1 MKVFKQDGKII
12 FEFPAELRR
21 HNPWDEHF
29 EDVYPFFT
37 GLIVRHR
44 DKGND
49 YDEIGFAG
57 TIDMDYKD
65 KPDQVSDIIVAWHGT
80 EEEFIKV
87 CKELDIDIQEL
98 TFTDDEK
105 EN

>member
-1 MKVFKQDGKII
+1 MKVYKQDGKII
-12 FEFPAELRR
+12 FEFPESLPRLNPCVDDSER
-21 HNPWDEHF
+21 HLLGT
-29 EDVYPFFT
+29 YPTFT

-44 DKGND
+44 KNGND

-65 KPDQVSDIIVAWHGT
+65 KGDQVSDFIVLWHDG

-87 CKELDIDIQEL
+87 CKKLGI
-98 TFTDDEK
+98 
-105 EN
+105 NVYCYNC